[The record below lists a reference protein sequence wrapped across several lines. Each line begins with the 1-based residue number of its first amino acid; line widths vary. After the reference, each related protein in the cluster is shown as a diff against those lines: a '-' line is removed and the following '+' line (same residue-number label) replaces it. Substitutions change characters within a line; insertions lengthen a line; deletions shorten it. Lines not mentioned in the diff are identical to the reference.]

1 MQCLSVMLRLNKMQ
15 ILRCLNKLNRY
26 AKKLGLEIEYSDTF
40 AYLPQE
46 SIILLNKD
54 NKHSLK
60 EIIYYLHELGHAI
73 QTDSYFHKL
82 KSKSLDTKRSI
93 ILEQEYTAWVNGI
106 SIAQEL
112 HILDDI
118 HESYIREWVSAWS
131 EYASWL
137 HKADHKQVNTLYD
150 SYKAEGRPP
159 IG

>member
-1 MQCLSVMLRLNKMQ
+1 MQCLSVMLRPSKIQ
-15 ILRCLNKLNRY
+15 IMHCLNKLNRY
-26 AKKLGLEIEYSDTF
+26 AKKLGLEIEYHDTF

-46 SIILLNKD
+46 SIIILDSNLKY
-54 NKHSLK
+54 SLK
-60 EIIYYLHELGHAI
+60 EVIYYLHELGHAI

-106 SIAQEL
+106 SIAREL
-112 HILDDI
+112 HILDVI
-118 HESYIREWVSAWS
+118 HEAYIREWVSAWS

-137 HKADHKQVNTLYD
+137 HKADSKQVNKLYD

-159 IG
+159 VG